1 MNFSLLGKI
10 KLGIFFFFFPK
21 EKQAEINKK
30 QREKQLEG
38 CEDKLS

>member
-10 KLGIFFFFFPK
+10 KLGIFFFPQRK
-21 EKQAEINKK
+21 ASRNKQK

>member
-10 KLGIFFFFFPK
+10 KLGIFFFFPK